1 MAQKINLT
9 SGSVFAGNP
18 ITFTITPSV
27 ATKPSFHRVIVEV
40 HFDDGTGSYEINKLT
55 IPVTT
60 EEPTE
65 GRDVSLDISSALRIT
80 LDSYKYT
87 ATPST
92 YPVVSW
98 YIKAYDEYMDNNG
111 EVHTGV
117 GEVYY
122 PADGSKNAGATN
134 LRCIAG
140 AFSDI
145 ERLKSGVTK
154 AVTLLSCKPTDTHEI
169 AVVGESFV
177 YPVSYSAG
185 QNLATSSSLTAP
197 ASREQEITKEG
208 AQSIHG
214 HPIYA
219 LPSSE
224 AEDRTTFRFINRFG
238 CLESISVP
246 KSYSQKMSVESTQ
259 YTKAIQETFNE
270 FSRSAIHKQNDC
282 ESWLYQSD
290 PLTKAW
296 QQWYLHEF
304 LMSKHVWL
312 KANDAW
318 LPCIINLEDEIT
330 IKDETNKNMYSVSF
344 TATLGING
352 DPFASI

>member
-1 MAQKINLT
+1 MAKKINLT
-9 SGSVFAGNP
+9 SGSIFAGNP
-18 ITFTITPSV
+18 ITFTIQPETLDS
-27 ATKPSFHRVIVEV
+27 PSFHRVIIEV
-40 HFDDGTGSYEINKLT
+40 NFDNGGSYETNKLT

-60 EEPTE
+60 EGKE
-65 GRDVSLDISSALRIT
+65 VSLDVSSAVRIP
-80 LDSYKYT
+80 LDNHEYAANPT
-87 ATPST
+87 T

-98 YIKAYDEYMDNNG
+98 YIKAYDEYMNRNG

-122 PADGSKNAGATN
+122 PADGSKNGGSTN

-145 ERLKSGVTK
+145 ERMKSGVTK

-169 AVVGESFV
+169 AVVGDSFV

-197 ASREQEITKEG
+197 ASREQEITTEG

-246 KSYSQKMSVESTQ
+246 KSYSQKLNVESTL
-259 YTKAIQETFNE
+259 YTKAIQETFNQ
-270 FSRSAIHKQNDC
+270 FSRAAIKKQNDS

-290 PLTKAW
+290 PLTESW

-304 LMSKHVWL
+304 LMSEHVWL

-318 LPCIINLEDEIT
+318 LPCTIALEDEIT
-330 IKDETNKNMYSVSF
+330 IKDKTNKVMHSVSF
-344 TATLGING
+344 TAKLGING
-352 DPFASI
+352 DPFI

>member
-1 MAQKINLT
+1 MALNINLT

-60 EEPTE
+60 E
-65 GRDVSLDISSALRIT
+65 GSNVSLDISSALRIT
-80 LDSYKYT
+80 LDSYKYA

-122 PADGSKNAGATN
+122 PADGSKNGGSTN

-185 QNLATSSSLTAP
+185 QNIATSSSLTAP

-246 KSYSQKMSVESTQ
+246 KSYSQKMSVESTP
-259 YTKAIQETFNE
+259 YTKAIQETFNQ
-270 FSRSAIHKQNDC
+270 FSRAAIKKQNDS

-290 PLTKAW
+290 PLTESW

-304 LMSKHVWL
+304 LMSEHVWL

-318 LPCIINLEDEIT
+318 IPCIINLEDEIT
-330 IKDETNKNMYSVSF
+330 IKDKTNKVMYSVSF
-344 TATLGING
+344 TAKLGING

>member
-40 HFDDGTGSYEINKLT
+40 HFDDGTGSYETNKLT
-55 IPVTT
+55 IPVT
-60 EEPTE
+60 TE
-65 GRDVSLDISSALRIT
+65 GRDVSLDISSAIRIP
-80 LDSYKYT
+80 LDSYEYT
-87 ATPST
+87 APPAT

-98 YIKAYDEYMDNNG
+98 YVKAYDEYMDSNG
-111 EVHTGV
+111 EVHTNV

-122 PADGSKNAGATN
+122 PQKPVSGGSTN

-177 YPVSYSAG
+177 YPVSYSVG

-197 ASREQEITKEG
+197 ASREQAITKEG
-208 AQSIHG
+208 AQSIQG

-219 LPSSE
+219 LSSSE

-259 YTKAIQETFNE
+259 YTKSIQETFNQ
-270 FSRSAIHKQNDC
+270 FSRAAIKKQNDR

-290 PLTKAW
+290 PLTENW
-296 QQWYLHEF
+296 LQWYLHEF
-304 LMSKHVWL
+304 LMSERVWL
-312 KANDAW
+312 KIQDVW
-318 LPCIINLEDEIT
+318 LPCTIALEDEIT
-330 IKDETNKNMYSVSF
+330 IKDKTSKNMHSVSF
-344 TATLGING
+344 TAKLGING
-352 DPFASI
+352 NPIA

>member
-1 MAQKINLT
+1 
-9 SGSVFAGNP
+9 
-18 ITFTITPSV
+18 
-27 ATKPSFHRVIVEV
+27 
-40 HFDDGTGSYEINKLT
+40 
-55 IPVTT
+55 
-60 EEPTE
+60 
-65 GRDVSLDISSALRIT
+65 
-80 LDSYKYT
+80 
-87 ATPST
+87 
-92 YPVVSW
+92 
-98 YIKAYDEYMDNNG
+98 MDNNG

-122 PADGSKNAGATN
+122 PADGSKNGGSTN

-197 ASREQEITKEG
+197 ASREQAITKEG

-224 AEDRTTFRFINRFG
+224 AEERTTFRFINRFG

-246 KSYSQKMSVESTQ
+246 KSYSQKLNVTTTE
-259 YTKAIQETFNE
+259 YTKAIQETFNQ
-270 FSRSAIHKQNDC
+270 FSRAAIKKQNDS

-290 PLTKAW
+290 PLTESW

-304 LMSKHVWL
+304 LMSEHVWL

-318 LPCIINLEDEIT
+318 IPCIINLEDEIT
-330 IKDETNKNMYSVSF
+330 IKDKTNKVMYSVSF
-344 TATLGING
+344 TAKLGING

>member
-40 HFDDGTGSYEINKLT
+40 NFDDGTGSYETNKLT
-55 IPVTT
+55 IPVT
-60 EEPTE
+60 TE
-65 GRDVSLDISSALRIT
+65 GRDVSLDISSALRIS
-80 LDSYKYT
+80 LDNYEYT
-87 ATPST
+87 AIPTT

-111 EVHTGV
+111 EVHTNV

-122 PADGSKNAGATN
+122 PQKPVSGGSTN

-154 AVTLLSCKPTDTHEI
+154 AVTLLSCKPTATHEI
-169 AVVGESFV
+169 AVVGESFA
-177 YPVSYSAG
+177 YPVSYSAA

-197 ASREQEITKEG
+197 ASEEQAITKEG
-208 AQSIHG
+208 AQSIQG

-224 AEDRTTFRFINRFG
+224 AENRTTFRFINRFG

-259 YTKAIQETFNE
+259 YTKSIQETFNQ
-270 FSRSAIHKQNDC
+270 FSRAAIKKQNDR

-290 PLTKAW
+290 PLTKEW

-304 LMSKHVWL
+304 LMSEHIWL
-312 KANDAW
+312 KANDTW
-318 LPCIINLEDEIT
+318 LPCTISLEDEIT
-330 IKDETNKNMYSVSF
+330 IKDDTARNMYSVSF

>member
-40 HFDDGTGSYEINKLT
+40 NFDDGTGSYETNKLT
-55 IPVTT
+55 IPVT
-60 EEPTE
+60 TE
-65 GRDVSLDISSALRIT
+65 GRDVSLDISSALRIS
-80 LDSYKYT
+80 LDNYEYT

-111 EVHTGV
+111 EVHTNV

-122 PADGSKNAGATN
+122 PQKPVSGGSTN

-154 AVTLLSCKPTDTHEI
+154 AVTLLSCKPTATHEI

-197 ASREQEITKEG
+197 ASRDQAITKEG
-208 AQSIHG
+208 AQSIQG

-219 LPSSE
+219 LPSLE

-246 KSYSQKMSVESTQ
+246 KSYSQKMSVESTP
-259 YTKAIQETFNE
+259 YTKSIQETFNQ
-270 FSRSAIHKQNDC
+270 FSRAAIKKQNDR

-290 PLTKAW
+290 PLTKEW

-304 LMSKHVWL
+304 LMSEHVWL
-312 KANDAW
+312 KANDTW
-318 LPCIINLEDEIT
+318 LPCTISLEDEIT
-330 IKDETNKNMYSVSF
+330 IKDETTKNMYSVSF

>member
-1 MAQKINLT
+1 MAKKITLT
-9 SGSVFAGNP
+9 SGSILAGNP
-18 ITFTITPSV
+18 ITLTITPSV
-27 ATKPSFHRVIVEV
+27 FTKPSFHRVIVEV
-40 HFDDGTGSYEINKLT
+40 NFDDGTGSYETNKLT
-55 IPVTT
+55 IPVT
-60 EEPTE
+60 TE
-65 GRDVSLDISSALRIT
+65 GRDVSLDISSAIRIT
-80 LDSYKYT
+80 LDSYEYT

-111 EVHTGV
+111 EVHTNV

-122 PADGSKNAGATN
+122 PADGSKNGGSTN

-145 ERLKSGVTK
+145 ERLKAGVTK
-154 AVTLLSCKPTDTHEI
+154 AVTLLSCKPTDVPEI
-169 AVVGESFV
+169 AVVGERFV
-177 YPVSYSAG
+177 YPVSYTEG
-185 QNLATSSSLTAP
+185 QTLAASSSLTAP
-197 ASREQEITKEG
+197 SSVEEEITAEG
-208 AQSIHG
+208 AQSIQG

-224 AEDRTTFRFINRFG
+224 ADNRTSFRFINRFG

-246 KSYSQKMSVESTQ
+246 KSYSQKLNVETTE
-259 YTKAIQETFNE
+259 YTKSIQETFNQ
-270 FSRSAIHKQNDC
+270 FSRAAIKKQNDR

-304 LMSKHVWL
+304 LMSEHVWL

-318 LPCIINLEDEIT
+318 LPCTINLEDEIT

-344 TATLGING
+344 TAKLGING
-352 DPFASI
+352 NPFI

>member
-18 ITFTITPSV
+18 ITLTITPSV

-40 HFDDGTGSYEINKLT
+40 NFDNGTGSYETNKLT
-55 IPVTT
+55 IPVT
-60 EEPTE
+60 TE
-65 GRDVSLDISSALRIT
+65 GRDVSLDISSAIRIP
-80 LDSYKYT
+80 LDSYAYA

-98 YIKAYDEYMDNNG
+98 YVKAYDEYMDSNG
-111 EVHTGV
+111 KVHTNA

-122 PADGSKNAGATN
+122 PADGSKNAGSTD

-140 AFSDI
+140 AFSDM
-145 ERLKSGVTK
+145 ERLKSGATK
-154 AVTLLSCKPTDTHEI
+154 AVTLLSCKPTATHEI

-185 QNLATSSSLTAP
+185 QSLAASSSLTAP
-197 ASREQEITKEG
+197 ASKELSITKEG
-208 AQSIHG
+208 AQSIQG

-219 LPSSE
+219 LPSTE
-224 AEDRTTFRFINRFG
+224 ADNRTTFRFINRFG

-246 KSYSQKMSVESTQ
+246 KSYSQKLNVETTQ
-259 YTKAIQETFNE
+259 YTKSIQETFNQ
-270 FSRSAIHKQNDC
+270 FSRSAIKKQNDR

-290 PLTKAW
+290 PLTEEW
-296 QQWYLHEF
+296 LQWYLHEF
-304 LMSKHVWL
+304 LMSEHVWM
-312 KANDAW
+312 KVKGTW
-318 LPCIINLEDEIT
+318 LPCTIAMEDEIT
-330 IKDETNKNMYSVSF
+330 IKDNTTQNMYSVSF
-344 TATLGING
+344 TATLDING
-352 DPFASI
+352 NPL

>member
-18 ITFTITPSV
+18 ITLTITPSV

-40 HFDDGTGSYEINKLT
+40 NFDNGTGSYETNKLT
-55 IPVTT
+55 IPVT
-60 EEPTE
+60 TE
-65 GRDVSLDISSALRIT
+65 GRDVSLDISSAIRIP
-80 LDSYKYT
+80 LDSYAYA

-98 YIKAYDEYMDNNG
+98 YVKAYDEYMDRNG
-111 EVHTGV
+111 KVHTNA

-122 PADGSKNAGATN
+122 PADGSKNAGSTD

-140 AFSDI
+140 AFSDM
-145 ERLKSGVTK
+145 ERLKSGATK
-154 AVTLLSCKPTDTHEI
+154 AVTLLSCKPTATHEI

-185 QNLATSSSLTAP
+185 QSLAASSSLTAP
-197 ASREQEITKEG
+197 ASKELSITKEG
-208 AQSIHG
+208 AQSIQG

-219 LPSSE
+219 LPSTE
-224 AEDRTTFRFINRFG
+224 ADNRTTFRFINRFG

-246 KSYSQKMSVESTQ
+246 KSYSQKLNVETTQ
-259 YTKAIQETFNE
+259 YTKSIQETFNQ
-270 FSRSAIHKQNDC
+270 FSRAAIKKQNDR

-290 PLTKAW
+290 PLTEEW
-296 QQWYLHEF
+296 LQWYLHEF
-304 LMSKHVWL
+304 LMSEHVWI
-312 KANDAW
+312 KVKGTW
-318 LPCIINLEDEIT
+318 LPCTIAMEDEIT
-330 IKDETNKNMYSVSF
+330 IKDNTTQNMYSVSF
-344 TATLGING
+344 TATLDING
-352 DPFASI
+352 NPL

>member
-1 MAQKINLT
+1 MAKKINLT
-9 SGSVFAGNP
+9 SGSIFAGNP
-18 ITFTITPSV
+18 ITFTIQPETLDS
-27 ATKPSFHRVIVEV
+27 PSFHRVIIEV
-40 HFDDGTGSYEINKLT
+40 NFDNGGSYETNKLT

-60 EEPTE
+60 EGKE
-65 GRDVSLDISSALRIT
+65 VSLDVSSAVRIP
-80 LDSYKYT
+80 LDNHEYAANPT
-87 ATPST
+87 T

-98 YIKAYDEYMDNNG
+98 YIKAYDEYMNRNG

-122 PADGSKNAGATN
+122 PADGSKNGGSTN

-197 ASREQEITKEG
+197 ASREQEITTEG

-246 KSYSQKMSVESTQ
+246 KSYSQKLNVTTTE
-259 YTKAIQETFNE
+259 YTKAIQETFNQ
-270 FSRSAIHKQNDC
+270 FSRAAIKKQNDS

-290 PLTKAW
+290 PLTESW

-304 LMSKHVWL
+304 LMSEHVWL

-318 LPCIINLEDEIT
+318 LPCTISLEDEIT
-330 IKDETNKNMYSVSF
+330 IKDKTNKVMHSVSF
-344 TATLGING
+344 TAKLGING

>member
-1 MAQKINLT
+1 MAQKITLT

-18 ITFTITPSV
+18 ITLAIQPNTLTS
-27 ATKPSFHRVIVEV
+27 KPSFHRVIVEV
-40 HFDDGTGSYEINKLT
+40 YFDDGTGSYETNKLT

-60 EEPTE
+60 EKRE
-65 GRDVSLDISSALRIT
+65 VSLDISSALRIS

-98 YIKAYDEYMDNNG
+98 YVKAYDEYMDSNG
-111 EVHTGV
+111 EVHTNA

-122 PADGSKNAGATN
+122 PADGSKDSTKN

-145 ERLKSGVTK
+145 ERLKAGATKSVTF
-154 AVTLLSCKPTDTHEI
+154 LSCKPTDTHEL

-177 YPVSYSAG
+177 YPVSYSAA
-185 QNLATSSSLTAP
+185 QNLLDSATLEAPSS
-197 ASREQEITKEG
+197 EEEEITQEG
-208 AQSIHG
+208 AQSIHW

-219 LPSSE
+219 LPASE

-246 KSYSQKMSVESTQ
+246 KSYSQKMNVETTE

-270 FSRSAIHKQNDC
+270 FSRSVVDKKNDK
-282 ESWLYQSD
+282 EGWLFQSD
-290 PLTKAW
+290 PLTEKW
-296 QQWYLHEF
+296 LRWYYHEF

-312 KANDAW
+312 RVSGIW
-318 LPCIINLEDEIT
+318 LPCTIAMEDEIT
-330 IKDETNKNMYSVSF
+330 IKDNTNKVMHSVSF
-344 TATLGING
+344 TVKLGING
-352 DPFASI
+352 NPCPY

>member
-1 MAQKINLT
+1 MAKKINLT

-40 HFDDGTGSYEINKLT
+40 NFDDGTGSYETNKLT
-55 IPVTT
+55 IPVT
-60 EEPTE
+60 TE
-65 GRDVSLDISSALRIT
+65 GRDVSLDISSALRIS
-80 LDSYKYT
+80 LDNYEYT
-87 ATPST
+87 AIPTT

-111 EVHTGV
+111 EVHTNV

-122 PADGSKNAGATN
+122 PQKPVSGGSTN
-134 LRCIAG
+134 LRSIAG

-145 ERLKSGVTK
+145 ERLKSGVTQ
-154 AVTLLSCKPTDTHEI
+154 AVTLLSCKPTATHEI
-169 AVVGESFV
+169 AVVGESFI
-177 YPVSYSAG
+177 YPVSYSAA
-185 QNLATSSSLTAP
+185 QNLASSSSLTAP
-197 ASREQEITKEG
+197 ASRDQTITKEG
-208 AQSIHG
+208 VQSIQG

-219 LPSSE
+219 LPSLE
-224 AEDRTTFRFINRFG
+224 ADTRTTFRFINRFG
-238 CLESISVP
+238 CLESINVP
-246 KSYSQKMSVESTQ
+246 KSYSQKMSVESTP
-259 YTKAIQETFNE
+259 YMKSIQETFNQ
-270 FSRSAIHKQNDC
+270 FSRAAIKKQNDR

-290 PLTKAW
+290 PLTKEW

-304 LMSKHVWL
+304 LMSEHIWL
-312 KANDAW
+312 KANDTW
-318 LPCIINLEDEIT
+318 LPCTISLEDEIT
-330 IKDETNKNMYSVSF
+330 IKDDTARNMYSVSF

>member
-40 HFDDGTGSYEINKLT
+40 NFDDGTGSYETNKLT
-55 IPVTT
+55 IPVT
-60 EEPTE
+60 TE
-65 GRDVSLDISSALRIT
+65 GRDVSLDISSALRIS
-80 LDSYKYT
+80 LDNYEYT

-111 EVHTGV
+111 EVHTNA

-122 PADGSKNAGATN
+122 PADGSKNGGSTN

-145 ERLKSGVTK
+145 ERLKSGVTQ
-154 AVTLLSCKPTDTHEI
+154 AVTLLSCKPTATHEI
-169 AVVGESFV
+169 AVVGESFI
-177 YPVSYSAG
+177 YPVSYSAA
-185 QNLATSSSLTAP
+185 QNLASSSSLTAP
-197 ASREQEITKEG
+197 ASREQAITKEG
-208 AQSIHG
+208 AQSIQG

-219 LPSSE
+219 LPSLE
-224 AEDRTTFRFINRFG
+224 ADTRTTFRFINRFG

-246 KSYSQKMSVESTQ
+246 KSYSQKMSVESTP
-259 YTKAIQETFNE
+259 YTKSIQETFNQ
-270 FSRSAIHKQNDC
+270 FSRAAIKKQNDR

-290 PLTKAW
+290 PLTKSW

-304 LMSKHVWL
+304 LMSEHIWL
-312 KANDAW
+312 KANDTW
-318 LPCIINLEDEIT
+318 FPCTISLEDEIT
-330 IKDETNKNMYSVSF
+330 IKDDTARNMYSVSF

>member
-18 ITFTITPSV
+18 ITFTITPSL

-154 AVTLLSCKPTDTHEI
+154 AVTILSCKPTDTHEI

-185 QNLATSSSLTAP
+185 QNLATSSSLIAP
-197 ASREQEITKEG
+197 VSREQEITKEG
-208 AQSIHG
+208 AQSIQG

-270 FSRSAIHKQNDC
+270 FSRSAIHKQNDR

-290 PLTKAW
+290 PLTKTW

-304 LMSKHVWL
+304 LMSKYVWL

>member
-18 ITFTITPSV
+18 ITLTITPSV

-40 HFDDGTGSYEINKLT
+40 NFDNGTGSYETNKLT
-55 IPVTT
+55 IPVT
-60 EEPTE
+60 TE
-65 GRDVSLDISSALRIT
+65 GRDVSLDISSAIRIP
-80 LDSYKYT
+80 LDSYAYA

-98 YIKAYDEYMDNNG
+98 YVKAYDEYMDRNG
-111 EVHTGV
+111 KVHTNA

-122 PADGSKNAGATN
+122 PADGSKNAGSTD

-140 AFSDI
+140 AFSDM
-145 ERLKSGVTK
+145 ERLKSGATK
-154 AVTLLSCKPTDTHEI
+154 AVTLLSCKPTATHEI

-185 QNLATSSSLTAP
+185 QSLAASSSLTAP
-197 ASREQEITKEG
+197 ASKELSITKEG
-208 AQSIHG
+208 AQSIQG

-219 LPSSE
+219 LPSTE
-224 AEDRTTFRFINRFG
+224 ADNRTTFRFINRFG

-246 KSYSQKMSVESTQ
+246 KSYSQKLNVETTQ
-259 YTKAIQETFNE
+259 YTKSIQETFNQ
-270 FSRSAIHKQNDC
+270 FSRAAIKKQNDR

-290 PLTKAW
+290 PLTEEW
-296 QQWYLHEF
+296 LQWYLHEF
-304 LMSKHVWL
+304 LMSEHVWM
-312 KANDAW
+312 KVKGTW
-318 LPCIINLEDEIT
+318 LPCTIAMEDEIT
-330 IKDETNKNMYSVSF
+330 IKDNTTQNMYSVSF
-344 TATLGING
+344 TATLDING
-352 DPFASI
+352 NPL

>member
-40 HFDDGTGSYEINKLT
+40 HFDDGTGSYETNKLT
-55 IPVTT
+55 IPVT
-60 EEPTE
+60 TE

-92 YPVVSW
+92 YLVVSW
-98 YIKAYDEYMDNNG
+98 YIKAFDEYMDNNG
-111 EVHTGV
+111 EVHTNV

-122 PADGSKNAGATN
+122 PQKPVSGGSTN

-177 YPVSYSAG
+177 YPVSYSVG

-197 ASREQEITKEG
+197 ASREQAITKEG
-208 AQSIHG
+208 AQSIQG

-219 LPSSE
+219 LSSSE

-259 YTKAIQETFNE
+259 YTKSIQETFNQ
-270 FSRSAIHKQNDC
+270 FSRAAIKKQNDR

-304 LMSKHVWL
+304 LMSEHVWL

-318 LPCIINLEDEIT
+318 LPCTINLEDEIT
-330 IKDETNKNMYSVSF
+330 IKDDTNRNMYSVSF
-344 TATLGING
+344 TATLDING
-352 DPFASI
+352 NPL

>member
-1 MAQKINLT
+1 MALKINLT

-40 HFDDGTGSYEINKLT
+40 YFDNGTGSYETNKLT

-60 EEPTE
+60 EE
-65 GRDVSLDISSALRIT
+65 RDVSLDISSALRIT

-122 PADGSKNAGATN
+122 PADGSKNGGSTN

-154 AVTLLSCKPTDTHEI
+154 AVTLLSCKPTDAPEI
-169 AVVGESFV
+169 AVVSESFV

-197 ASREQEITKEG
+197 VSREQEITKEG

-219 LPSSE
+219 LPSSK

-246 KSYSQKMSVESTQ
+246 KSYSQKLNVESTQ
-259 YTKAIQETFNE
+259 YTKAIQETFNQ
-270 FSRSAIHKQNDC
+270 FSRAAIKKQNDS

-290 PLTKAW
+290 PLTESW

-304 LMSKHVWL
+304 LMSDHVWL

-318 LPCIINLEDEIT
+318 IPCIINLEDEIT
-330 IKDETNKNMYSVSF
+330 IKDKTNKVMHSVSF
-344 TATLGING
+344 TAKLGING
-352 DPFASI
+352 NPFI

>member
-40 HFDDGTGSYEINKLT
+40 NFDDGTGSYETNKLT
-55 IPVTT
+55 IPVT
-60 EEPTE
+60 TE
-65 GRDVSLDISSALRIT
+65 GRDVSLDISSALRIS
-80 LDSYKYT
+80 LDNYEYT

-111 EVHTGV
+111 EVHTNV

-122 PADGSKNAGATN
+122 PQKPVSGGSTN

-145 ERLKSGVTK
+145 ERLKSDVTQ
-154 AVTLLSCKPTDTHEI
+154 AVTLLSCKPTATHEI

-197 ASREQEITKEG
+197 VSREQEITKEG
-208 AQSIHG
+208 AQSIQG

-219 LPSSE
+219 LPSLE
-224 AEDRTTFRFINRFG
+224 ADTRTTFRFINRFG

-246 KSYSQKMSVESTQ
+246 KSYSQKMSVESTP
-259 YTKAIQETFNE
+259 YTKSIQETFNH
-270 FSRSAIHKQNDC
+270 FSRAAIKKQNDR

-290 PLTKAW
+290 PLTKEW

-304 LMSKHVWL
+304 LMSEHIWL
-312 KANDAW
+312 KANDTW
-318 LPCIINLEDEIT
+318 LPCTISLEDEIT
-330 IKDETNKNMYSVSF
+330 IKDDTARNMYSVSF

>member
-27 ATKPSFHRVIVEV
+27 ATNPSFHRVIVEV

-60 EEPTE
+60 E
-65 GRDVSLDISSALRIT
+65 GSDVSLDISSALRIT

-87 ATPST
+87 ATPTT

-111 EVHTGV
+111 EVHTNA

-122 PADGSKNAGATN
+122 PADGSKNGGSTN

-154 AVTLLSCKPTDTHEI
+154 AVTLLSCKPTATHEI

-177 YPVSYSAG
+177 YPVSYSAA
-185 QNLATSSSLTAP
+185 QNLAPSSSLTAP
-197 ASREQEITKEG
+197 ASQEQVITKEG
-208 AQSIHG
+208 AQSIQG

-224 AEDRTTFRFINRFG
+224 AEDRTTFRFVNRFG

-270 FSRSAIHKQNDC
+270 FSRSAIQKQNDR

-318 LPCIINLEDEIT
+318 LPCTINLEDEIT
-330 IKDETNKNMYSVSF
+330 IKDDTNKNMYSVSF
-344 TATLGING
+344 TAKLGING
-352 DPFASI
+352 NPFI

>member
-1 MAQKINLT
+1 MALKINLT

-60 EEPTE
+60 ESSN
-65 GRDVSLDISSALRIT
+65 VSLDISSALRIT

-122 PADGSKNAGATN
+122 PADGSKNGGSTN

-140 AFSDI
+140 AFSDVA
-145 ERLKSGVTK
+145 RLKAGVTK
-154 AVTLLSCKPTDTHEI
+154 SVTLLSCKPTDAPET
-169 AVVGESFV
+169 AVVSESFV
-177 YPVSYSAG
+177 YPVSYTTAQSLSG
-185 QNLATSSSLTAP
+185 STSLTAP
-197 ASREQEITKEG
+197 LSSEQKITREG
-208 AQSIHG
+208 AQTVGG
-214 HPIYA
+214 HALYA

-224 AEDRTTFRFINRFG
+224 VENRSTFRFINRFG

-246 KSYSQKMSVESTQ
+246 KSYSQKMNVETTQ
-259 YTKAIQETFNE
+259 YTKSVQETFNQ
-270 FSRSAIHKQNDC
+270 FSRSVVQKQNDR
-282 ESWLYQSD
+282 EGWLYQSD
-290 PLTKAW
+290 PLTEKW
-296 QQWYLHEF
+296 LRWYYHEF

-312 KANDAW
+312 KIQDAW
-318 LPCIINLEDEIT
+318 LPCTIALEDEIT
-330 IKDETNKNMYSVSF
+330 IKDDTAKNMYAVSF
-344 TATLGING
+344 TAKLDING
-352 DPFASI
+352 DPFATI

>member
-40 HFDDGTGSYEINKLT
+40 HFDDGTGSYETNKLT
-55 IPVTT
+55 IPVT
-60 EEPTE
+60 TE
-65 GRDVSLDISSALRIT
+65 GRDVSLDISSALRIP
-80 LDSYKYT
+80 LDNYEYT
-87 ATPST
+87 AIPTT

-111 EVHTGV
+111 EVHTNV

-122 PADGSKNAGATN
+122 PQKPVSGGSTN

-154 AVTLLSCKPTDTHEI
+154 AVTLLSCKPTATHEI
-169 AVVGESFV
+169 AVVGESFI
-177 YPVSYSAG
+177 YPVSYSAA
-185 QNLATSSSLTAP
+185 QNLASSSSLTAP

-208 AQSIHG
+208 AQSIQG

-219 LPSSE
+219 LPSLE
-224 AEDRTTFRFINRFG
+224 ADTRTTFRFINRFG

-259 YTKAIQETFNE
+259 YTKSIQETFNQ
-270 FSRSAIHKQNDC
+270 FSRAAIKKQNDR

-290 PLTKAW
+290 PLTKEW

-304 LMSKHVWL
+304 LMSEHVWL
-312 KANDAW
+312 KANDTW
-318 LPCIINLEDEIT
+318 LPCTISLEDEIT
-330 IKDETNKNMYSVSF
+330 IKDETTKNMYSVSF

>member
-40 HFDDGTGSYEINKLT
+40 NFDDGTGSYETNKLT
-55 IPVTT
+55 IPVT
-60 EEPTE
+60 TE
-65 GRDVSLDISSALRIT
+65 GRDVSLDISSALRIS
-80 LDSYKYT
+80 LDNYEYT

-111 EVHTGV
+111 EVHTNV
-117 GEVYY
+117 GDVYY
-122 PADGSKNAGATN
+122 PQKPVSGGSTN

-169 AVVGESFV
+169 AVVGESFI

-197 ASREQEITKEG
+197 ASRDQAITKEG
-208 AQSIHG
+208 AQSIQG

-219 LPSSE
+219 LPSLE
-224 AEDRTTFRFINRFG
+224 ADTRTTFRFINRFG

-246 KSYSQKMSVESTQ
+246 KSYSQKMSVESTP
-259 YTKAIQETFNE
+259 YMKSIQETFNQ
-270 FSRSAIHKQNDC
+270 FSRAAIKKQNDR

-290 PLTKAW
+290 PLTKEW

-304 LMSKHVWL
+304 LMSEHIWL
-312 KANDAW
+312 KANDTW
-318 LPCIINLEDEIT
+318 LPCTISLEDEIT
-330 IKDETNKNMYSVSF
+330 IKDDTARNMYSVSF

>member
-27 ATKPSFHRVIVEV
+27 ATNPSFHRVIVEV
-40 HFDDGTGSYEINKLT
+40 HFDDGTGSYETNKLT
-55 IPVTT
+55 IPVT
-60 EEPTE
+60 TE

-98 YIKAYDEYMDNNG
+98 YIKSYDEYMDNNG
-111 EVHTGV
+111 EVHTNV

-122 PADGSKNAGATN
+122 PADGSKNGGSTN

-169 AVVGESFV
+169 AVLGESFV
-177 YPVSYSAG
+177 YPVSYSAA

-197 ASREQEITKEG
+197 ASREQAITKEG
-208 AQSIHG
+208 AQSIQG

-270 FSRSAIHKQNDC
+270 FSGAAIQKQNDR

-290 PLTKAW
+290 PLTKQW

-304 LMSKHVWL
+304 LMSEHVWL
-312 KANDAW
+312 KANDTW
-318 LPCIINLEDEIT
+318 LPCTINLEDEIT
-330 IKDETNKNMYSVSF
+330 IKDETNKVMYSVSF
-344 TATLGING
+344 TAKLGING

>member
-40 HFDDGTGSYEINKLT
+40 NFDDGTGSYETNKLT
-55 IPVTT
+55 IPVT
-60 EEPTE
+60 TE
-65 GRDVSLDISSALRIT
+65 GRDVSLDISSALRIP
-80 LDSYKYT
+80 LDNYEYT
-87 ATPST
+87 AIPTT

-98 YIKAYDEYMDNNG
+98 YIKAFDEYMDNNG
-111 EVHTGV
+111 EVHTNV

-122 PADGSKNAGATN
+122 PQKPVSGGSTN

-154 AVTLLSCKPTDTHEI
+154 AVTLLSCKPTATHEI

-197 ASREQEITKEG
+197 ASEEQAITKEG

-214 HPIYA
+214 HHIYA
-219 LPSSE
+219 LSFSE

-259 YTKAIQETFNE
+259 YTKSIQETFNQ
-270 FSRSAIHKQNDC
+270 FSRAAIKKQNDR

-290 PLTKAW
+290 PLTKEW

-304 LMSKHVWL
+304 LMSEHIWL
-312 KANDAW
+312 KANDTW
-318 LPCIINLEDEIT
+318 LPCTISLEDEIT
-330 IKDETNKNMYSVSF
+330 IKDDTARNMYSVSF

>member
-27 ATKPSFHRVIVEV
+27 ATKSSFHRVIVEV
-40 HFDDGTGSYEINKLT
+40 HFDDGTGSYETNKLT
-55 IPVTT
+55 IPVT
-60 EEPTE
+60 TE

-87 ATPST
+87 ATPAT

-98 YIKAYDEYMDNNG
+98 YIKAFDEYMDNNG
-111 EVHTGV
+111 EVHTNV

-122 PADGSKNAGATN
+122 PQIPVSGGSTN

-154 AVTLLSCKPTDTHEI
+154 AVTLLSCKPTATHEI

-177 YPVSYSAG
+177 YPVSYSVG
-185 QNLATSSSLTAP
+185 QTLATSSSLTAP
-197 ASREQEITKEG
+197 ASREQAITKEG
-208 AQSIHG
+208 AQSIQG

-219 LPSSE
+219 LSSSE

-259 YTKAIQETFNE
+259 YTKSIQETFNQ
-270 FSRSAIHKQNDC
+270 FSRAAIKKQNDR

-304 LMSKHVWL
+304 LMSEHVWL

-318 LPCIINLEDEIT
+318 LPCTINLEDEIT
-330 IKDETNKNMYSVSF
+330 IKDDTNRNMYSVSF
-344 TATLGING
+344 TATLDING
-352 DPFASI
+352 NPL

>member
-40 HFDDGTGSYEINKLT
+40 HFDDGTGSYETNKLT
-55 IPVTT
+55 IPVT
-60 EEPTE
+60 TE
-65 GRDVSLDISSALRIT
+65 GRDVSLDISSALRIP
-80 LDSYKYT
+80 LDNYEYT
-87 ATPST
+87 AIPTT

-111 EVHTGV
+111 EVHTNV

-122 PADGSKNAGATN
+122 PQKPVSGGSTN

-154 AVTLLSCKPTDTHEI
+154 AVTLLSCKPTATHEI
-169 AVVGESFV
+169 AVVGESFI
-177 YPVSYSAG
+177 YPVSYSAA
-185 QNLATSSSLTAP
+185 QNLASSSSLTAP

-208 AQSIHG
+208 AQSIQG

-219 LPSSE
+219 LPSLE
-224 AEDRTTFRFINRFG
+224 ADTRTTFRFINRFG

-259 YTKAIQETFNE
+259 YTKSIQETFNQ
-270 FSRSAIHKQNDC
+270 FSRAAIKKQNDR

-290 PLTKAW
+290 PLTKEW

-304 LMSKHVWL
+304 LMSEHVWL
-312 KANDAW
+312 KANDTW
-318 LPCIINLEDEIT
+318 LPCTISLEDEIT
-330 IKDETNKNMYSVSF
+330 IKDETTKNMYSVSF
-344 TATLGING
+344 TATLSING

>member
-40 HFDDGTGSYEINKLT
+40 NFDDGTGSYETNKLT
-55 IPVTT
+55 IPVT
-60 EEPTE
+60 TE
-65 GRDVSLDISSALRIT
+65 GRDVSLDISSALRIS
-80 LDSYKYT
+80 LDNYEYT

-111 EVHTGV
+111 EVHTNV

-122 PADGSKNAGATN
+122 PQKTVSGGSTN

-154 AVTLLSCKPTDTHEI
+154 AVTLLSCKPTATHEI

-197 ASREQEITKEG
+197 ASRDQAITKEG
-208 AQSIHG
+208 AQSIQG

-219 LPSSE
+219 LPSLE

-246 KSYSQKMSVESTQ
+246 KSYSQKMSVESTP
-259 YTKAIQETFNE
+259 YTKSIQETFNQ
-270 FSRSAIHKQNDC
+270 FSRAAIKKQNDR

-290 PLTKAW
+290 PLTKEW

-304 LMSKHVWL
+304 LMSEHVWL
-312 KANDAW
+312 KANDTW
-318 LPCIINLEDEIT
+318 LPCTISLEDEIT
-330 IKDETNKNMYSVSF
+330 IKDETTKNMYSVSF

>member
-40 HFDDGTGSYEINKLT
+40 NFDDGTGSYETNKLT

-60 EEPTE
+60 E
-65 GRDVSLDISSALRIT
+65 GRNVSLDISSALRIS
-80 LDSYKYT
+80 LDNYEYT

-111 EVHTGV
+111 EVHTNV

-122 PADGSKNAGATN
+122 PQKPVSGGSTN

-154 AVTLLSCKPTDTHEI
+154 AVTLLSCKPTATHEI

-177 YPVSYSAG
+177 YPVSYSAA
-185 QNLATSSSLTAP
+185 QNLSSSSSLTAP
-197 ASREQEITKEG
+197 SSAEEEITKEG
-208 AQSIHG
+208 AQSIQG
-214 HPIYA
+214 HPVYA

-224 AEDRTTFRFINRFG
+224 SETRTTFRFINRFG

-246 KSYSQKMSVESTQ
+246 KSYSQKLNVETTE
-259 YTKAIQETFNE
+259 YTKSIQETFNQ
-270 FSRSAIHKQNDC
+270 FSRSAIRKQNNR

-290 PLTKAW
+290 PLTEEW
-296 QQWYLHEF
+296 LQWYYHEF
-304 LMSKHVWL
+304 LMSKHMWL
-312 KANDAW
+312 KVSDIW
-318 LPCIINLEDEIT
+318 LPCTVAMEDEIT
-330 IKDETNKNMYSVSF
+330 IKDKTNQVMHSVSF
-344 TATLGING
+344 TAKLGING
-352 DPFASI
+352 NPII